1 MSTKDNQSAAVS
13 KPGIKWEMLLAIMAV
28 LISVLTLVVYI
39 YQSNLMKQQQKM
51 SVWPYLSFGPSWG
64 EDYLKLS
71 LINKGIG
78 PAIIKDFQFTMNGS
92 ELSGV
97 QEIMTSLPDSLQ
109 TAFTYSS
116 VWKGQVIMAG
126 ETISLLTI
134 NDPKTIQHLL
144 ELFKTQD
151 FLLEICYSSVYGD
164 TWVAS
169 GMSVAEGN
177 CGE

>member
-1 MSTKDNQSAAVS
+1 MNTDENQSAAVS
-13 KPGIKWEMLLAIMAV
+13 KPGIKWEMLMAIMAV

-78 PAIIKDFQFTMNGS
+78 PAIVKDFQFVMNGS
-92 ELSGV
+92 ELKGV

-134 NDPKTIQHLL
+134 NDPKSIQHLL
-144 ELFKTQD
+144 ELMKTRD
-151 FLLEICYSSVYGD
+151 FRLQICYSSVYGD
-164 TWVAS
+164 TWVTN
-169 GMSVAEGN
+169 GMSVTEGN
-177 CGE
+177 CE